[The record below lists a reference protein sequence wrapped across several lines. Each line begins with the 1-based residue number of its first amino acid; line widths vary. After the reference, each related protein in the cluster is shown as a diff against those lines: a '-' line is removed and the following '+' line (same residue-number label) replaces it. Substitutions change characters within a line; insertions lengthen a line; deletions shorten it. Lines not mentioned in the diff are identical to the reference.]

1 MIVDEYILIKYIEG
15 TLPDDERA
23 QVDDWVAASP
33 ENAKLLEQVYFTL
46 QVTDR
51 VRVMESVDPEMALVR
66 FKSKVRK
73 QNKKVSLH
81 RSLQMLQRVAA
92 VLFIPV
98 LVLSAYLFMQ
108 IGQEEV
114 RMVEVRT
121 NPGVVST
128 FDLPDGSKV
137 WLNAGSSLKYP
148 KNFWPECRQVEL
160 TGQGYFEVAKNP
172 EKPFIVKVDPSYSVE
187 VLGTR
192 FDVSAYKDDEFVS
205 TTLVEGSVQLN
216 IAQAGGHVQQ
226 RALAEACALLGQRH
240 LLAHVGKGHQRLSAQ
255 IAEQHAGFL
264 GFIQRPE
271 HLAYIIVRHEGQA
284 FFLAHVRQGV
294 RGQTLADLGKFQH
307 AKGAVLFHRGPSFR
321 EMVGVPTIPRRAPS
335 GPAWFQRRRGR
346 RERRIAAPH
355 RCA

>member
-66 FKSKVRK
+66 FKSKIRK

-108 IGQEEV
+108 IGQEKV

-172 EKPFIVKVDPSYSVE
+172 EKPFIVKVDPAYSVE

-216 IAQAGGHVQQ
+216 ITQAGGGVTHQLLKPDE
-226 RALAEACALLGQRH
+226 RAEFTRVGSKLYITSVNADNNTAWRNGEIIFKNQPMSRVLKALTRHYNVRFDVKDKEVLEAVITARFKDEQLPQVMEYLKLASN
-240 LLAHVGKGHQRLSAQ
+240 V
-255 IAEQHAGFL
+255 
-264 GFIQRPE
+264 
-271 HLAYIIVRHEGQA
+271 
-284 FFLAHVRQGV
+284 
-294 RGQTLADLGKFQH
+294 KF
-307 AKGAVLFHRGPSFR
+307 KISK
-321 EMVGVPTIPRRAPS
+321 PTITADSRLEMS
-335 GPAWFQRRRGR
+335 VI
-346 RERRIAAPH
+346 EISKE
-355 RCA
+355 

>member
-205 TTLVEGSVQLN
+205 TTLVEGSVQLT
-216 IAQAGGHVQQ
+216 IAQAGGHVTHQILKPDE
-226 RALAEACALLGQRH
+226 RAEFTRVGGKLYITSVNADNNTAWRNGEIIFKNQPMSRVLKALTRHYNVRFDVKDKEVLEAIITAKFKEEQLPQVMEYLKLASNVKFKISKPAITADN
-240 LLAHVGKGHQRLSAQ
+240 RL
-255 IAEQHAGFL
+255 
-264 GFIQRPE
+264 
-271 HLAYIIVRHEGQA
+271 
-284 FFLAHVRQGV
+284 
-294 RGQTLADLGKFQH
+294 
-307 AKGAVLFHRGPSFR
+307 
-321 EMVGVPTIPRRAPS
+321 EMSVIEIS
-335 GPAWFQRRRGR
+335 K
-346 RERRIAAPH
+346 E
-355 RCA
+355 

>member
-216 IAQAGGHVQQ
+216 IAKAGGHVVHQILKPDE
-226 RALAEACALLGQRH
+226 RAEFTRVGGKLYITSVNADNNTAWRNGEIIFKNQPMSRVLKALTRHYNVRFDVKDKEVLEAIITAKFKEEQLPQVMEYLKLASNVKFKISKPAITADN
-240 LLAHVGKGHQRLSAQ
+240 RL
-255 IAEQHAGFL
+255 
-264 GFIQRPE
+264 
-271 HLAYIIVRHEGQA
+271 
-284 FFLAHVRQGV
+284 
-294 RGQTLADLGKFQH
+294 
-307 AKGAVLFHRGPSFR
+307 
-321 EMVGVPTIPRRAPS
+321 EMSVIEIS
-335 GPAWFQRRRGR
+335 K
-346 RERRIAAPH
+346 E
-355 RCA
+355 

>member
-81 RSLQMLQRVAA
+81 RSLQMLLRVAA

-148 KNFWPECRQVEL
+148 KNLWPECRQVEL

-216 IAQAGGHVQQ
+216 IAQAGDE
-226 RALAEACALLGQRH
+226 RAEFTRVGGKLYITSVNADNNTAWRNGEIIFKNQPMSRVLKALTRHYNVRFDVKDKEVLEAIITAKFKEEQLPQNISNWRRTSSLR
-240 LLAHVGKGHQRLSAQ
+240 SAN
-255 IAEQHAGFL
+255 
-264 GFIQRPE
+264 
-271 HLAYIIVRHEGQA
+271 
-284 FFLAHVRQGV
+284 
-294 RGQTLADLGKFQH
+294 
-307 AKGAVLFHRGPSFR
+307 
-321 EMVGVPTIPRRAPS
+321 RR
-335 GPAWFQRRRGR
+335 
-346 RERRIAAPH
+346 
-355 RCA
+355 